1 MYFFLNFL
9 RNIFH
14 SFIHTYGFGI
24 NQFKTW
30 IIVIEMGLRC
40 VKYRNGENV
49 SEMCKLSSTPFTDI
63 MKALYCIYHFILT
76 SIQYLV
82 SSSSLLQFQSVCL
95 LCLSNLLRLFA
106 FPFQVWLSHLF
117 LLECWNLPKNKKI
130 MFLFLSF
137 LDRIRMISGQ
147 CYKINFGTYFFLF
160 FFTFFFI
167 LLLHLL
173 LFRVSFSLILAI
185 FLAIITQR

>member
-1 MYFFLNFL
+1 MWN
-9 RNIFH
+9 
-14 SFIHTYGFGI
+14 
-24 NQFKTW
+24 
-30 IIVIEMGLRC
+30 IEMVKMCLKC
-40 VKYRNGENV
+40 VNYLLHRLQILWK
-49 SEMCKLSSTPFTDI
+49 P
-63 MKALYCIYHFILT
+63 CIYNFILT

-82 SSSSLLQFQSVCL
+82 SSSSLLQFQPVCL

-106 FPFQVWLSHLF
+106 FPFQVWLLHLF